1 MNNNMSTADL
11 QNHNHLYDRSM
22 NHMNHLSHHT
32 NALMM
37 MSIKSEDDDMDFQ
50 DNKSETSSRS
60 GGGSSKSKV
69 FQCTGYGECSMVFTR
84 SEHLARHMRKHTGE
98 KPFKCVVPGCERMFS
113 RFDNMMQHTQTHN
126 KSRGGPR
133 RNKPKTK
140 RGGKKSCGS
149 SSRRTSSEDDYDE
162 YGPLPS
168 PPPSR
173 RGSSVVGMQRKEQ
186 QIILPNPKYVEL
198 DEDDEDTTLSD
209 EDHQPTQQ
217 QIISYNNLHHES
229 NRFHDISNQTN
240 LSSSRYPDSPAS
252 SDSSSYDYFSVN
264 SNSLPIRRRR
274 SAPRIHYQPYPYNLP
289 QPQVI
294 PVLPRRKSVLSQ
306 LATYLVNNPDQSP
319 ESYLLLQEQDAVS
332 SAPKMTMTRR
342 LSIQDLSNPI
352 EALDQV
358 SNHVEDEEGV
368 DLTEDEYQ
376 AIQGFGQFYRSA
388 ITCNK
393 F

>member
-1 MNNNMSTADL
+1 
-11 QNHNHLYDRSM
+11 
-22 NHMNHLSHHT
+22 
-32 NALMM
+32 
-37 MSIKSEDDDMDFQ
+37 
-50 DNKSETSSRS
+50 
-60 GGGSSKSKV
+60 
-69 FQCTGYGECSMVFTR
+69 
-84 SEHLARHMRKHTGE
+84 
-98 KPFKCVVPGCERMFS
+98 MFS

-126 KSRGGPR
+126 KARGGPR

-140 RGGKKSCGS
+140 RGGKKPCG

-173 RGSSVVGMQRKEQ
+173 RGSSSVVGMQRKEQ
-186 QIILPNPKYVEL
+186 QIILPNPKYLEL
-198 DEDDEDTTLSD
+198 DEDDEDMLLSD
-209 EDHQPTQQ
+209 EEQRQPTQQ

-229 NRFHDISNQTN
+229 NRFNDISNQT
-240 LSSSRYPDSPAS
+240 STAQYPDSPGS
-252 SDSSSYDYFSVN
+252 SDSSSYEYFSASTRHPV
-264 SNSLPIRRRR
+264 RRRR
-274 SAPRIHYQPYPYNLP
+274 SAPRIHYQPYPYNFP
-289 QPQVI
+289 QQQII

-319 ESYLLLQEQDAVS
+319 ESYLLLQEQDAASPASAAV
-332 SAPKMTMTRR
+332 APKMTMTRR

-358 SNHVEDEEGV
+358 SHRVEDEEGV